1 MTIATPL
8 RALML
13 ALAVVLALVAS
24 HGCKPARD
32 ALVAPHH
39 AGACDPGPPDAGAL
53 PTLCRGDV
61 PYACSPQGHLWPAT
75 PSAAPCP
82 FGCVEAPDGARC
94 RARGEVGR

>member
-1 MTIATPL
+1 MTTATAL
-8 RALML
+8 RATLLGVSLSIL
-13 ALAVVLALVAS
+13 AATARC
-24 HGCKPARD
+24 GPARD

-39 AGACDPGPPDAGAL
+39 AGACDPGPADAGAL